1 MATHYGILAWKIP
14 WTKEPGG
21 LQTMGLQQRWAQL
34 SDGTATVSGVDFFVG
49 HLNLTFGS
57 SLPWP
62 DPGRQCPGRRERS
75 FNWWLPLFVPVF
87 FFLNMD
93 NFLSLYWFCYNI
105 VSILH
110 FLFVFFGYV
119 AYRILAPWSE
129 IEPTPP
135 VLEGKV
141 LTTGPAGK
149 SHFLGV

>member
-87 FFLNMD
+87 FFFKYGQFFKSLLILLQYCFHFTFFVCFFWLCGIQDLSSLIRNWTHTPCIGRQSLNH
-93 NFLSLYWFCYNI
+93 W
-105 VSILH
+105 
-110 FLFVFFGYV
+110 
-119 AYRILAPWSE
+119 
-129 IEPTPP
+129 
-135 VLEGKV
+135 
-141 LTTGPAGK
+141 TTGET
-149 SHFLGV
+149 SIQF